1 MTIFYLFIIHL
12 AISLK
17 FNKIHISSGLF
28 HIVNTHWATS
38 AGSASYSNKSFIIE
52 ENQKLIRFILVEQW
66 IIMIII
72 FNSKL
77 VSTKMI
83 ETLKAD

>member
-1 MTIFYLFIIHL
+1 MGFSILLIQT
-12 AISLK
+12 
-17 FNKIHISSGLF
+17 GQRR
-28 HIVNTHWATS
+28 S
-38 AGSASYSNKSFIIE
+38 AGSASYSNKSFIID
-52 ENQKLIRFILVEQW
+52 ENEKLIRFILVEQW

-83 ETLKAD
+83 ETLKVD